1 MSGAH
6 LLAVGLAV
14 LGAVLFGLAAVR
26 QHGAVHEVVDEMT
39 PAGPAVAGLDLSA
52 VRRLVRQPAWLLGA
66 VQVTAAGACHLVALV
81 LAPLTLVQPLGV
93 LAVPVAVVGSAVA
106 VGRWPGRGQVV
117 GALLGVAGVV
127 GLAVLLL
134 APADRALAPP
144 SAGVLIAVVLGA
156 AAVGVLVTVRGR
168 TWSALTRCL
177 VLSSVSAVLFGL
189 NAILLRLVGH
199 LVGSGALATRLPL
212 LVTAALGIAV
222 VLPVGLWAMQAA
234 YTVGSAPVVTCCLT
248 LVDPIAA
255 VGGGYL
261 LLHDG
266 VTLPGLSWVGVLAGT
281 AMATVGVVLLSIER
295 RRPTAVGL
303 R

>member
-26 QHGAVHEVVDEMT
+26 QHGAVHEVVDVVT

-81 LAPLTLVQPLGV
+81 LAPLTLVQPIGV

-117 GALLGVAGVV
+117 GALLGVAGVA

-134 APADRALAPP
+134 APADRTLAPP
-144 SAGVLIAVVLGA
+144 PDGVLIAVVLGA

-168 TWSALTRCL
+168 TCPR
-177 VLSSVSAVLFGL
+177 
-189 NAILLRLVGH
+189 
-199 LVGSGALATRLPL
+199 
-212 LVTAALGIAV
+212 
-222 VLPVGLWAMQAA
+222 
-234 YTVGSAPVVTCCLT
+234 
-248 LVDPIAA
+248 
-255 VGGGYL
+255 
-261 LLHDG
+261 
-266 VTLPGLSWVGVLAGT
+266 
-281 AMATVGVVLLSIER
+281 
-295 RRPTAVGL
+295 
-303 R
+303 